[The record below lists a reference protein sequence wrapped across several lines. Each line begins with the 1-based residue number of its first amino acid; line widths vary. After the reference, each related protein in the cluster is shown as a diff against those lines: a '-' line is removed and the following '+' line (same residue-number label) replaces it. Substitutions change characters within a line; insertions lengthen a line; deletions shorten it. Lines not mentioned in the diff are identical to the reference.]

1 MQNLIDSI
9 ILFNKS
15 NTEFQIH
22 YFRMG
27 DILHLYIYDLT
38 GDIYWHLESG
48 YSDNNYSIKTLLIVL
63 KELCYKLRGDDYPK
77 EE

>member
-22 YFRMG
+22 YFRKG
-27 DILHLYIYDLT
+27 DILYLYIYDLIN
-38 GDIYWHLESG
+38 DKYWHFESG
-48 YSDNNYSIKTLLIVL
+48 YNGDYSIKTLLIFL
-63 KELCYKLRGDDYPK
+63 KELCYKLRGDK
-77 EE
+77 E

>member
-27 DILHLYIYDLT
+27 DILHLYIYDLIN
-38 GDIYWHLESG
+38 DKYWHLESK
-48 YSDNNYSIKTLLIVL
+48 YNESHSIKTIILFL
-63 KELCYKLRGDDYPK
+63 KELCYKLRGDK
-77 EE
+77 E